1 MRKYIFITG
10 GVLSSLGKGITAGG
24 IAALLEAKG
33 LSVSL
38 LKLDPYLNL
47 DPGTM
52 SPYQHGEVFVT
63 DDGAETDLDLG
74 HYERFSTIT
83 LTKNNCATAGKLYAD
98 LFEKERKGTFLG
110 QTVQTVPH
118 FTNEIKEFIYQA
130 GTTPEKN
137 SLKNIPDV
145 TIVEIGGTVGDIESL
160 PFLEAIRQIHLD
172 RKNNRCVFVHVTYVP
187 YLAAAKELKTKPTQH
202 SVKALL
208 SLGIQPHIIVGRAEQ
223 PLPDDIKKKIAL
235 FTNVDESAVISNPDL
250 KSIYEI
256 PLVLHSQ
263 KLDTVL
269 DAYLEL
275 APTEP
280 DLHHWQTIIDNLQAP
295 HETVNIAIV
304 GKYIDLQDAYKSI
317 SEALV
322 HAQIPN
328 NVRVAVSWIDA
339 ELITP
344 KTADTYLKQFDALL
358 IPGGFG
364 SRGIE
369 GKIETARYAR
379 EHQIPYFGICLGMQ
393 IAVIEFARHVLGL
406 TDAHS
411 TEFDATTANPV
422 VDMMAEQKHK
432 TMMGGTMR
440 LGAYPCTLTPGSKAH
455 EIYGKGTISE
465 RHRHRYEFNTTFVPR
480 FVEKGFLVTGYNT
493 EHNLPEIIEIPAHP
507 FFVGCQFHP
516 EFKSKPFAPHPLFV
530 AFVKAARE
538 KHLRK

>member
-507 FFVGCQFHP
+507 FFCRMSVPSG
-516 EFKSKPFAPHPLFV
+516 V
-530 AFVKAARE
+530 
-538 KHLRK
+538 